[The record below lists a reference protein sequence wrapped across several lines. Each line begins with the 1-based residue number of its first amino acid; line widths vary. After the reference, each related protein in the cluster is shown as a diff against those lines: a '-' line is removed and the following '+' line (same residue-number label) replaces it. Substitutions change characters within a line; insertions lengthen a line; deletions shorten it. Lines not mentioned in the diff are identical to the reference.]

1 MKNITPNVIAFGRKE
16 IPIDD
21 VLEIRAHPDGYTEV
35 WTKPYK
41 CTTTVRELQDELAR
55 KKNGR

>member
-1 MKNITPNVIAFGRKE
+1 MKTIRPYVISQGPKD
-16 IPIDD
+16 IPIND
-21 VLEIRAHPDGYTEV
+21 VMEIREHPDGYTEV
-35 WTKPYK
+35 WTRYK